1 MLIDPPKISIPGSLW
16 FGLDSYVPGSKVGD
30 RSITAPGAAG
40 DGLVAHGRIEL
51 CCGSDINL
59 FGKLDLDASN
69 AAVRTGKARLVG
81 L

>member
-1 MLIDPPKISIPGSLW
+1 M
-16 FGLDSYVPGSKVGD
+16 GD
-30 RSITAPGAAG
+30 RSITASGIAG
-40 DGLVAHGRIEL
+40 DGLIAHGRIEL

-59 FGKLDLDASN
+59 FGKLDLDVSS